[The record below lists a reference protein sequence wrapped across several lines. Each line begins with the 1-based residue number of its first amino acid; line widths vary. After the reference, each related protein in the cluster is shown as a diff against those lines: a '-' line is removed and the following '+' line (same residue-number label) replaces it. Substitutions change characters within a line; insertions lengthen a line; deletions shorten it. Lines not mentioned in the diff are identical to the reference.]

1 MAGKAL
7 IPGSIE
13 FGLEKLALA
22 FRARGAEW
30 MRGGYGIVRF
40 LHAARS
46 AQD

>member
-22 FRARGAEW
+22 FRGAEW